1 LQVNGHRFA
10 PSGEKRVDFQRLELK
25 TTLNQYLLCPPG
37 MDTRATPHGDSP
49 IFAAL
54 AERLLRSWQ
63 RVALA
68 QPRVAMVRD
77 DREKGQC
84 DFVQRSFLFRFP
96 DTITIE
102 VIAVDDDTSTFVVYS
117 RSTYGRARSLA
128 AERAGSREL

>member
-1 LQVNGHRFA
+1 
-10 PSGEKRVDFQRLELK
+10 
-25 TTLNQYLLCPPG
+25 

-49 IFAAL
+49 IFATP

-102 VIAVDDDTSTFVVYS
+102 VIPVDDDTSTCAVYS
-117 RSTYGRARSLA
+117 RSMYGRGDLGVNRRRIRRWLRLVQSEIDSAT
-128 AERAGSREL
+128 